1 MTEDQINHGEAP
13 RGARP
18 IVYIRKV
25 AVADLPDE
33 VQVQAQGMKNLYAI
47 GGENGEQI
55 ALVRDRDLAFIVARQ
70 NDLNPV
76 SVH

>member
-1 MTEDQINHGEAP
+1 MTEDQTKQAE
-13 RGARP
+13 RP

-33 VQVQAQGMKNLYAI
+33 VQVRAKGIETLYAI
-47 GGENGEQI
+47 GAENGDQI

-70 NDLNPV
+70 NDMRPV